1 MLKVLFLQRLYNISK
16 CSRFPVDRISD
27 RRRLG
32 QKEKVTGT
40 RQGNVAGS
48 NMCSDLWSKA

>member
-16 CSRFPVDRISD
+16 CSRFPGDKISD

-32 QKEKVTGT
+32 RKERVTGT
-40 RQGNVAGS
+40 RQGNVAG
-48 NMCSDLWSKA
+48 